1 MRHVSVVLTLT
12 SSGQE
17 GSLSTVGMLASM
29 CGVAEKKAD
38 GIGDSDAYRSGR
50 QAREQRSPCGCIIAI
65 HVCSHR
71 LPAEHMPAVR
81 TGSYTTKSTREMAMM
96 TIPQMSHA
104 VVSALALPKT
114 KLEPLAM

>member
-38 GIGDSDAYRSGR
+38 GIGDTDAFRPWKASARATISMWLHYRNS
-50 QAREQRSPCGCIIAI
+50 C
-65 HVCSHR
+65 
-71 LPAEHMPAVR
+71 L
-81 TGSYTTKSTREMAMM
+81 
-96 TIPQMSHA
+96 
-104 VVSALALPKT
+104 LA
-114 KLEPLAM
+114 

>member
-38 GIGDSDAYRSGR
+38 GSATQTPSDPWKASARATISMWLHYRNS
-50 QAREQRSPCGCIIAI
+50 C
-65 HVCSHR
+65 
-71 LPAEHMPAVR
+71 L
-81 TGSYTTKSTREMAMM
+81 
-96 TIPQMSHA
+96 
-104 VVSALALPKT
+104 LA
-114 KLEPLAM
+114 